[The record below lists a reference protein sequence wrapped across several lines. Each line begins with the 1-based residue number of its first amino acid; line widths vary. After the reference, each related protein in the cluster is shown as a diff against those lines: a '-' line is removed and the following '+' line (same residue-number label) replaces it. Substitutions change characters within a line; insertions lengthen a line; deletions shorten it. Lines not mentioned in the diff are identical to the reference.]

1 MAKKVSNYPPPGTK
15 KPDPPPAP
23 PAKVDGIVIHRGNV
37 DDGFV
42 AGTLLETPEP
52 RYKYLNVMLSNAADI
67 NRFGDEGWE
76 LVSVIP
82 ATLDRAVFYFRKR
95 V

>member
-1 MAKKVSNYPPPGTK
+1 
-15 KPDPPPAP
+15 
-23 PAKVDGIVIHRGNV
+23 
-37 DDGFV
+37 
-42 AGTLLETPEP
+42 
-52 RYKYLNVMLSNAADI
+52 MLSNAADI

-82 ATLDRAVFYFRKR
+82 APLDRAVFYFRKR

>member
-1 MAKKVSNYPPPGTK
+1 MAEKVK
-15 KPDPPPAP
+15 
-23 PAKVDGIVIHRGNV
+23 RGRRPRNV

-42 AGTLLETPEP
+42 IAEEP
-52 RYKYLNVMLSNAADI
+52 KPDLNPSQYQYMTVMLPNDADI
-67 NRFGDEGWE
+67 NRFGADGWE

-82 ATLDRAVFYFRKR
+82 APLDRAVFYFRKR

>member
-1 MAKKVSNYPPPGTK
+1 MAEKVRGR
-15 KPDPPPAP
+15 KPKNIDE
-23 PAKVDGIVIHRGNV
+23 
-37 DDGFV
+37 GFV
-42 AGTLLETPEP
+42 AAIKEP
-52 RYKYLNVMLSNAADI
+52 QPDPVRYKYLNVMLSNAADI

-82 ATLDRAVFYFRKR
+82 APLDRAVFYFRKR

>member
-1 MAKKVSNYPPPGTK
+1 MAKKMRRGANVND
-15 KPDPPPAP
+15 DPPPAP
-23 PAKVDGIVIHRGNV
+23 PAKVGGIVIHRGNI

-42 AGTLLETPEP
+42 AAIEEP
-52 RYKYLNVMLSNAADI
+52 QPDITRYKYLNVMLSNAADI